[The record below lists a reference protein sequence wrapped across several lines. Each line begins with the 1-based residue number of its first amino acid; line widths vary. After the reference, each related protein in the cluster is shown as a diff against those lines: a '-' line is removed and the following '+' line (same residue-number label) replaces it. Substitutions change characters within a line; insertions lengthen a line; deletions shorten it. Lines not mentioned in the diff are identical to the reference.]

1 MEKNRSYSLDFLK
14 IIATILIVFH
24 HYQQILNI
32 EFKGINFYGGKFY
45 FGYLVEFFFLVS
57 GFLMFN
63 YIEKIKVGLT
73 FKDFFIRRIIRLMPL
88 IIIAAISYEILLYIY
103 PKVFGDYFYNLKP
116 DFWGLIIS
124 MLGIQAGWTF
134 ENPMINNPMWYI
146 SVLLLCY
153 IIFYILTKISIT
165 KKYNHIYFY
174 IAIVFLGLSI
184 QKNGTDLAFF
194 NSYTA
199 RGYYA
204 FFFGLVFSIFFYNYK
219 ISKFIKMLSIFL
231 VVFVTFLIVRYY
243 FIVEKNINYTLTF
256 IYYPALIIIFNSDI
270 VKRILYSKITEKIGE
285 ISFNVYVWHGGFIL
299 LLPIINKYYSLN
311 INFVSYKTMVIS
323 TIALYIFGAMSYYF
337 IEKYLRNTILKLFSC
352 QKLK

>member
-1 MEKNRSYSLDFLK
+1 MGKKRNYGLDFLK
-14 IIATILIVFH
+14 IVATILIVFH

-124 MLGIQAGWTF
+124 VLGIQAGWTF

-219 ISKFIKMLSIFL
+219 ISKFIKISSIFSVIL
-231 VVFVTFLIVRYY
+231 ITFLIVRHYS
-243 FIVEKNINYTLTF
+243 IIEKNINYTLTF

-270 VKRILYSKITEKIGE
+270 VKRILYSKK
-285 ISFNVYVWHGGFIL
+285 
-299 LLPIINKYYSLN
+299 
-311 INFVSYKTMVIS
+311 
-323 TIALYIFGAMSYYF
+323 
-337 IEKYLRNTILKLFSC
+337 NTL
-352 QKLK
+352 

>member
-1 MEKNRSYSLDFLK
+1 
-14 IIATILIVFH
+14 
-24 HYQQILNI
+24 
-32 EFKGINFYGGKFY
+32 
-45 FGYLVEFFFLVS
+45 
-57 GFLMFN
+57 
-63 YIEKIKVGLT
+63 
-73 FKDFFIRRIIRLMPL
+73 
-88 IIIAAISYEILLYIY
+88 
-103 PKVFGDYFYNLKP
+103 
-116 DFWGLIIS
+116 
-124 MLGIQAGWTF
+124 
-134 ENPMINNPMWYI
+134 
-146 SVLLLCY
+146 
-153 IIFYILTKISIT
+153 
-165 KKYNHIYFY
+165 
-174 IAIVFLGLSI
+174 
-184 QKNGTDLAFF
+184 
-194 NSYTA
+194 
-199 RGYYA
+199 
-204 FFFGLVFSIFFYNYK
+204 
-219 ISKFIKMLSIFL
+219 MLSIFL

>member
-1 MEKNRSYSLDFLK
+1 M
-14 IIATILIVFH
+14 IVFH

-32 EFKGINFYGGKFY
+32 EFESINFYGGKFY

-63 YIEKIKVGLT
+63 YIEKIKVGLA

-146 SVLLLCY
+146 SVLILCY
-153 IIFYILTKISIT
+153 IIFYIITKISVL
-165 KKYNHIYFY
+165 KNYKCVYFY
-174 IAIVFLGLSI
+174 ILLIFLGLSI

-204 FFFGLVFSIFFYNYK
+204 FFFGLVFSIFFNNYK
-219 ISKFIKMLSIFL
+219 ISKFIKILSIFS
-231 VVFVTFLIVRYY
+231 VVFITFLIIRHYS
-243 FIVEKNINYTLTF
+243 IVERNINYTLTF
-256 IYYPALIIIFNSDI
+256 IYYPALIVTFNINIIKKIYSNKLI
-270 VKRILYSKITEKIGE
+270 SKIAE
-285 ISFNVYVWHGGFIL
+285 ISFNVYVWHGVAFLIL
-299 LLPIINKYYSLN
+299 IILNKIYNLN
-311 INFVSYKTMVIS
+311 IRLNSYKVMLVF
-323 TIALYIFGAMSYYF
+323 TIILYIFGIFSHYL
-337 IEKYLRNTILKLFSC
+337 IEKPLERLIKNRINN
-352 QKLK
+352 

>member
-1 MEKNRSYSLDFLK
+1 LGKKRNYGLDFLK
-14 IIATILIVFH
+14 IVATILIVFH

-124 MLGIQAGWTF
+124 VLGIQAGWTF

-219 ISKFIKMLSIFL
+219 ISKFIKISSIFSVIL
-231 VVFVTFLIVRYY
+231 ITFLIVRHYS
-243 FIVEKNINYTLTF
+243 IIEKNINYTLTF

-270 VKRILYSKITEKIGE
+270 VKRILYSKK
-285 ISFNVYVWHGGFIL
+285 
-299 LLPIINKYYSLN
+299 
-311 INFVSYKTMVIS
+311 
-323 TIALYIFGAMSYYF
+323 
-337 IEKYLRNTILKLFSC
+337 NTL
-352 QKLK
+352 

>member
-1 MEKNRSYSLDFLK
+1 MEKERNYSLDFLK

-88 IIIAAISYEILLYIY
+88 IIVAAISYEILLYIY
-103 PKVFGDYFYNLKP
+103 PKVFGDYFYNSKP

-124 MLGIQAGWTF
+124 VLGIQAGWTF

-153 IIFYILTKISIT
+153 IIFYITTKASVS
-165 KKYNHIYFY
+165 KKYNYIYFY
-174 IAIVFLGLSI
+174 IVLVFLGLSI

-199 RGYYA
+199 RGYYS
-204 FFFGLVFSIFFYNYK
+204 FFFGVLFSVYFNNYK
-219 ISKFIKMLSIFL
+219 INKSIKIISIFL
-231 VVFVTFLIVRYY
+231 LISITYLILKHYY
-243 FIVEKNINYTLTF
+243 IIEKNINYTLTF
-256 IYYPALIIIFNSDI
+256 IYYPSLIIIFNSDVI
-270 VKRILYSKITEKIGE
+270 KRILFSKIIQKNGE
-285 ISFNVYVWHGGFIL
+285 ISFNVYVWHICFIL
-299 LLPIINKYYSLN
+299 LLSIVDKYYIFN
-311 INFVSYKTMVIS
+311 INFASYKTMVMS
-323 TIALYIFGAMSYYF
+323 TIVLYIFGVISYYF
-337 IEKYLRNTILKLFSC
+337 IEKYLRNTILKLFSY

>member
-1 MEKNRSYSLDFLK
+1 MEKVRNYSLDFLK

-45 FGYLVEFFFLVS
+45 FGYLVEFFFLIS
-57 GFLMFN
+57 GFLMFK

-73 FKDFFIRRIIRLMPL
+73 FKDFFIRRIMRLMPL
-88 IIIAAISYEILLYIY
+88 IIVGAISYEILLYIY

-124 MLGIQAGWTF
+124 MLGIQAGWSF

-146 SVLLLCY
+146 SVLILCY
-153 IIFYILTKISIT
+153 IIFYIVTKISVL
-165 KKYNHIYFY
+165 KNYKYIYFY
-174 IAIVFLGLSI
+174 VIIIFLGLSI

-194 NSYTA
+194 NPYTA

-204 FFFGLVFSIFFYNYK
+204 FFFGVLFSIYYNNYK
-219 ISKFIKMLSIFL
+219 MNKLIKILSVFLLIFISY
-231 VVFVTFLIVRYY
+231 LILKYY
-243 FIVEKNINYTLTF
+243 HIIENNINYTLTF
-256 IYYPALIIIFNSDI
+256 IYYPILIIIFNSDI
-270 VKRILYSKITEKIGE
+270 IKRILSSKITGKIGE

-299 LLPIINKYYSLN
+299 LLSIINKYYSFD
-311 INFVSYKTMVIS
+311 INFASYKIMAIS
-323 TIALYIFGAMSYYF
+323 TIILYVFGTISYYL
-337 IEKYLRNTILKLFSC
+337 IEKPLEKLIFK
-352 QKLK
+352 KLNNK

>member
-1 MEKNRSYSLDFLK
+1 
-14 IIATILIVFH
+14 
-24 HYQQILNI
+24 
-32 EFKGINFYGGKFY
+32 
-45 FGYLVEFFFLVS
+45 
-57 GFLMFN
+57 MFN

-88 IIIAAISYEILLYIY
+88 IIIATISYEILLYIY

-153 IIFYILTKISIT
+153 ILFYITTKASVS
-165 KKYNHIYFY
+165 KKYNYIYFY
-174 IAIVFLGLSI
+174 IVLVFLGLSI

-219 ISKFIKMLSIFL
+219 ISKFIKISSIFS
-231 VVFVTFLIVRYY
+231 VVFITILIVRY
-243 FIVEKNINYTLTF
+243 FSIVEKNINYTLTF
-256 IYYPALIIIFNSDI
+256 IYYPALIIIFNFNIMRKIFFTKI
-270 VKRILYSKITEKIGE
+270 VREFAE
-285 ISFNVYVWHGGFIL
+285 ISFNVYVWHVAGIIIVIIL
-299 LLPIINKYYSLN
+299 NKMFSLN
-311 INFVSYKTMVIS
+311 IKLNSYKTMILFTIILYVFGSIS
-323 TIALYIFGAMSYYF
+323 HYV
-337 IEKYLRNTILKLFSC
+337 IEKGFGKLILKNF
-352 QKLK
+352 KLDKI

>member
-14 IIATILIVFH
+14 IISTILIVFH
-24 HYQQILNI
+24 HYQQVLNI
-32 EFKGINFYGGKFY
+32 ELKGINFYGGKFY

-73 FKDFFIRRIIRLMPL
+73 FKDFFVRRIIRLMPL
-88 IIIAAISYEILLYIY
+88 IIIAAISYEILLCIY

-124 MLGIQAGWTF
+124 MLGIQAGWSF

-146 SVLLLCY
+146 SVLVLCY
-153 IIFYILTKISIT
+153 IIFYISTKISIS
-165 KKYNHIYFY
+165 KKYNYIYFY
-174 IAIVFLGLSI
+174 VAIVFLGLSI

-204 FFFGLVFSIFFYNYK
+204 FFFGLVFSILFNTYK
-219 ISKFIKMLSIFL
+219 ISKFIKILSIFT
-231 VVFVTFLIVRYY
+231 VVFITFLILKHYY
-243 FIVEKNINYTLTF
+243 ILERNINYTLTF
-256 IYYPALIIIFNSDI
+256 IYYPSLIIIFNSSI
-270 VKRILYSKITEKIGE
+270 LKRILSSKIIGKNGE
-285 ISFNVYVWHGGFIL
+285 ICFNVYVWHICFIL
-299 LLPIINKYYSLN
+299 LLSIINKYYIFN
-311 INFVSYKTMVIS
+311 INFASYKTMFIS
-323 TIALYIFGAMSYYF
+323 TIVLYIFGAVSYYF
-337 IEKYLRNTILKLFSC
+337 IEKHLRNIILKLFSY